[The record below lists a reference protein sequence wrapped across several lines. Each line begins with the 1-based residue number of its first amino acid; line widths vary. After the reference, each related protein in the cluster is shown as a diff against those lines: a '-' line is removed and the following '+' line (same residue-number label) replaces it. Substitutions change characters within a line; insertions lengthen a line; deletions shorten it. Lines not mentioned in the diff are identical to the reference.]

1 MILQS
6 STGVT
11 VAKNSALSPPEIP
24 DKEAAR
30 ITDIMRMMIFPLGVP
45 AFAANLTNWWSQI
58 PVVHI
63 SGDREPLYDADGN
76 QIFKTTYL
84 LGGSS

>member
-1 MILQS
+1 
-6 STGVT
+6 
-11 VAKNSALSPPEIP
+11 
-24 DKEAAR
+24 
-30 ITDIMRMMIFPLGVP
+30 MRMMIFPLGVP